1 MFRICLYAT
10 RVFRETHVDTFSL
23 AGQEQD
29 ALVDFLGRVCDD
41 GVCGVEALEVL
52 DSGGFDVDGPLEEV
66 GCVAYLVAVA
76 LY

>member
-1 MFRICLYAT
+1 MN
-10 RVFRETHVDTFSL
+10 TFSL
-23 AGQEQD
+23 ARQKQNT
-29 ALVDFLGRVCDD
+29 LVNFLGRVCDD

-76 LY
+76 LH